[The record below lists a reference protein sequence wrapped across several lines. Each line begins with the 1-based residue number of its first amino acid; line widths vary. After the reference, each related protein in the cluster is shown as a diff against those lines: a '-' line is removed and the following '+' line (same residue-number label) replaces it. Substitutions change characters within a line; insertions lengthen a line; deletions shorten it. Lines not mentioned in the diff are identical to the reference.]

1 MWNIS
6 QFFNNASRNVGKFI
20 NSSADF
26 VGKMTNKIND
36 GLTRASNFFDNYIV
50 PASKATVIA
59 TEYMKNS
66 NNNHL
71 NQFANNSY
79 VKKANDIAL
88 NMVDDVENNKR
99 RKNIE
104 KIRKNINQVGNIANE
119 IYQYQQDD

>member
-6 QFFNNASRNVGKFI
+6 KFLNNASRNVGNFI

-36 GLTRASNFFDNYIV
+36 GLTKASNFFDNYIV

-66 NNNHL
+66 NNKHL

-79 VKKANDIAL
+79 VQGANNIAL
-88 NMVDDVENNKR
+88 NIVDDVENKKR
-99 RKNIE
+99 KQNIE
-104 KIRKNINQVGNIANE
+104 KVRKNLNQVGNIANE
-119 IYQYQQDD
+119 IYHFQQDD